1 MGGSAGSRNRPS
13 NMPAPRRLPAFLSQG
28 RSAPLLARL
37 LGAGRGFVR
46 ARSGAGAVEFALLA
60 VPFLLLL
67 CVIVEAAMM
76 TLSQQTL
83 DSAVDRAARALRTGA
98 FQDAAAQYTANGDDP
113 AERLRRIMCGSAAV
127 LFRCQDL
134 KLDVTRGSSFAAAR
148 PAEPYDS
155 RRKEWAQSFG
165 STFQCPQGGDI
176 VALRAAVPVL
186 RLFNALDFTRHPMG
200 ANSQLLVATAIFST
214 EPYSGKSC
222 Q

>member
-1 MGGSAGSRNRPS
+1 MGRPTGSRNRPS
-13 NMPAPRRLPAFLSQG
+13 NMPAPRGLPAFPSRG
-28 RSAPLLARL
+28 RSTLLLARL
-37 LGAGRGFVR
+37 LGAGRGFAR

-67 CVIVEAAMM
+67 CVVVEAAMM

-83 DSAVDRAARALRTGA
+83 DSAVDRATRALRTGA
-98 FQDAAAQYTANGDDP
+98 FQDAADGNDP
-113 AERLRRIMCGSAAV
+113 AGRLRQVMCGRAAV

-134 KLDVTRGSSFAAAR
+134 KLDVMRGTSFASVR
-148 PAEPYDS
+148 PTEPYDS
-155 RRKEWAQSFG
+155 QRKDWAPSFG
-165 STFQCPQGGDI
+165 STFQCPLGGDI

>member
-1 MGGSAGSRNRPS
+1 
-13 NMPAPRRLPAFLSQG
+13 MPAPSGPPALLSRD
-28 RSAPLLARL
+28 RSTSLRARL
-37 LGAGRGFVR
+37 LGAGRDFAR

-67 CVIVEAAMM
+67 CVVVEAAMM

-83 DSAVDRAARALRTGA
+83 DSAVDRATRALRTGA
-98 FQDAAAQYTANGDDP
+98 FQDAADGNDP
-113 AERLRRIMCGSAAV
+113 ASRLRRIMCGSAAV

-134 KLDVTRGSSFAAAR
+134 RLDVTRGSSFGAVR

-155 RRKEWAQSFG
+155 QRKGWAQSFG
-165 STFQCPQGGDI
+165 STFQCPLGGDI

-200 ANSQLLVATAIFST
+200 ANSQLLVSTAIFST
-214 EPYSGKSC
+214 EPYAGKVC

>member
-1 MGGSAGSRNRPS
+1 MGRSAGSRNRPS
-13 NMPAPRRLPAFLSQG
+13 NMPAPSGLPALLSRG
-28 RSAPLLARL
+28 RPAPLLARL
-37 LGAGRGFVR
+37 RDAGRGFVR

-83 DSAVDRAARALRTGA
+83 DSAVDRATRALRTGA
-98 FQDAAAQYTANGDDP
+98 FQDAADGNDP
-113 AERLRRIMCGSAAV
+113 AGRLRRVMCGGAAV

-134 KLDVTRGSSFAAAR
+134 KLDVTRGSSFAAVR

-200 ANSQLLVATAIFST
+200 ANSQLLVATAVFST